1 MDLAEHLLDYF
12 DKPKVETKNRT
23 PDGVCPIC
31 WGYQEYDHKIRKLYL
46 DKQIDVSNHKNKFTF
61 MRQFV
66 KDNISGIRL
75 VEGEEKICPTCG
87 FEHPDAGKTEQ
98 KKLNNE

>member
-12 DKPKVETKNRT
+12 DKPPEETKNQT
-23 PDGVCPIC
+23 PEGVCPVC
-31 WGYQEYDHKIRKLYL
+31 WGYQEYDHTIRKLYE
-46 DKQIDVSNHKNKFTF
+46 DKQIDVSNHENKFSF

-66 KDNISGIRL
+66 KDHISGIRL

>member
-12 DKPKVETKNRT
+12 DKPKEETKNRT
-23 PDGVCPIC
+23 TDGVCPIC